1 MIDTHWTNLFDPKLF
16 AKIYLGITLAGAF
29 LIPNFYTAYDASQS
43 IKYENTLEEKIS
55 KASKLKKNIKEEDWF
70 MKPILLGEHFTAKYY
85 LNKYSEDN

>member
-1 MIDTHWTNLFDPKLF
+1 MGELHWTDLFDPKLF
-16 AKIYLGITLAGAF
+16 LKVYTGVFLLGSF
-29 LIPNFYTAYDASQS
+29 LITNAYTSCEVSQS

-55 KASKLKKNIKEEDWF
+55 KANELKNNIKEENWF